1 MSKVMVFSDDA
12 RKNLQS
18 GVNKLANAVTSTLGP
33 NGRNVIIEQ
42 QMGNPTST
50 KDGVTVAKAVELEDK
65 IENIGAQLVKQAS
78 IKTADGAGDGTT
90 TSTLLASEIYNSG
103 IQSIADYNVTEVSRG
118 IAKATDMVVEYLEDN
133 SREIT
138 DEDQLRQVATI
149 SANNGPE
156 GGELIASSMDKVGRE
171 GVVTIEESRTGETYL
186 EVVEGMQFNRGYK
199 SIYFVTDNNSMTATL
214 SNPQIL
220 IVDKKVTAAKELL
233 PILEACSAQNKP
245 LLIIADD
252 IDGEA
257 LSTLVVN
264 KMRGTL
270 QVVAVKAP
278 EFGDRKKAIMEDIA
292 TLTGG
297 QVVSPEKGMRLDKFN
312 ADWLGQA
319 RKVTVGK
326 DDTTIV
332 DGKGEVEAIE
342 QRVEEIKSLID
353 NSNSPFEKETLQ
365 DRLGRLIGGVAIV
378 HVGGQSE
385 LEMKEK
391 KDRVEDALH
400 ATKAAL
406 EEGILPGG
414 GVALL
419 NAAYKLEF
427 EGAEM
432 DFASESEAQGY
443 DILVKAIS
451 KPLQKI
457 LSNAG
462 FSNDDIDQVALE
474 VISNENFWYGFNLK
488 KDDYVDMFEE
498 GIIDP
503 AKVTR
508 LALENAASVAR
519 TMLTT
524 ECIISNPVEQKQDQM
539 DFNQFML
546 WERIQQDKLTQPS
559 LNGGTGFLKRLV
571 E

>member
-18 GVNKLANAVTSTLGP
+18 GVNKLADAVTSTLGP

-149 SANNGPE
+149 SANNDPE
-156 GGELIASSMDKVGRE
+156 VGELIASSMDKVGRE

-214 SNPQIL
+214 SNPQVL

-278 EFGDRKKAIMEDIA
+278 EFGDRKKAMMEDIA

-312 ADWLGQA
+312 VDWLGQA

-385 LEMKEK
+385 IEMKEK

-432 DFASESEAQGY
+432 DFTSDSEAQGY
-443 DILVKAIS
+443 NILVKAIS

-457 LSNAG
+457 LANAG
-462 FSNDDIDQVALE
+462 FGEEE
-474 VISNENFWYGFNLK
+474 VDVIADTVMTNENFWHGFNIK
-488 KDDYVDMFEE
+488 SDEYVDMFEE

-524 ECIISNPVEQKQDQM
+524 ECIISNPVEQKQDEM
-539 DFNQFML
+539 DFNQFM
-546 WERIQQDKLTQPS
+546 
-559 LNGGTGFLKRLV
+559 
-571 E
+571 

>member
-12 RKNLQS
+12 RKSLQS
-18 GVNKLANAVTSTLGP
+18 GVKKLADAVTSTLGP

-103 IQSIADYNVTEVSRG
+103 IQSIANYNVTEVSRG
-118 IAKATDMVVEYLEDN
+118 IAKATEMVVEYLEDN

-149 SANNGPE
+149 SANNDPE
-156 GGELIASSMDKVGRE
+156 VGELIASSMDKVGRE

-186 EVVEGMQFNRGYK
+186 EVVEGMQFSRGYK

-278 EFGDRKKAIMEDIA
+278 EFGDRKKAMMEDIA

-297 QVVSPEKGMRLDKFN
+297 QVVSPEKGMRLDKFDVN
-312 ADWLGQA
+312 WLGSS

-326 DDTTIV
+326 DETTIV
-332 DGKGEVEAIE
+332 DGKGDTEAIE

-419 NAAYKLEF
+419 NAAYKLELE
-427 EGAEM
+427 EGEM
-432 DFASESEAQGY
+432 DFGSESEAEGY
-443 DILVKAIS
+443 NILTKAIS

-457 LSNAG
+457 LANAG
-462 FSNDDIDQVALE
+462 FSEPGIDEIADN
-474 VISNENFWYGFNLK
+474 IMTDGNFWYGFNIK
-488 KDDYVDMFEE
+488 SDKYVDMFDE

-508 LALENAASVAR
+508 LALENAASIAR

-539 DFNQFML
+539 DFNQFM
-546 WERIQQDKLTQPS
+546 
-559 LNGGTGFLKRLV
+559 
-571 E
+571 